1 MKSLDNYNVNKV
13 NVLKMILFEY
23 NNLKLYY
30 CRFCYEFG
38 EMLVAKSDKGV
49 CFAGFFADKEKGI
62 EELKKRLPCADLFE
76 DRFDNPFDREECTLH
91 LWGTDFQLS
100 VWKALLFVEKG
111 TTATYSDI
119 ARLIGKPRAL
129 RAVGTAV
136 GKNPVAVVIPCHRII
151 RSDGNIGNY
160 HYGVEIKKCML
171 FWENVFVCL

>member
-1 MKSLDNYNVNKV
+1 MRSFNDYNVDKV
-13 NVLKMILFEY
+13 NVIKMTHFEY

-30 CRFCYEFG
+30 CCFRYQFG
-38 EMLVAKSDKGV
+38 EMYVAKSDKGI
-49 CFAGFFADKEKGI
+49 CFAGFFDDKLTVMDD
-62 EELKKRLPCADLFE
+62 LKMRFEYVDLFE
-76 DRFDNPFDREECTLH
+76 QVFDNPFDKGECTLH

-111 TTATYSDI
+111 MTATYSDI

-151 RSDGNIGNY
+151 CSDGKIGNY
-160 HYGVEIKKCML
+160 HYGAETKIRLLKRENL
-171 FWENVFVCL
+171 FGCL

>member
-1 MKSLDNYNVNKV
+1 MRLFNDYNVDKV
-13 NVLKMILFEY
+13 NVIKMTHFEY
-23 NNLKLYY
+23 RNLKLHY

-38 EMLVAKSDKGV
+38 EMLVARSDKGV
-49 CFAGFFADKEKGI
+49 CFAGFFDDHQTGV
-62 EELKKRLPCADLFE
+62 EELKMRFQYADLFE
-76 DRFDNPFDREECTLH
+76 QVFDNPFDKGECTLH

-151 RSDGNIGNY
+151 CSDGNIGNY
-160 HYGVEIKKCML
+160 HYGSDIKRLLLKTEC
-171 FWENVFVCL
+171 

>member
-1 MKSLDNYNVNKV
+1 MCIRDS
-13 NVLKMILFEY
+13 
-23 NNLKLYY
+23 
-30 CRFCYEFG
+30 
-38 EMLVAKSDKGV
+38 
-49 CFAGFFADKEKGI
+49 
-62 EELKKRLPCADLFE
+62 PCADLFE